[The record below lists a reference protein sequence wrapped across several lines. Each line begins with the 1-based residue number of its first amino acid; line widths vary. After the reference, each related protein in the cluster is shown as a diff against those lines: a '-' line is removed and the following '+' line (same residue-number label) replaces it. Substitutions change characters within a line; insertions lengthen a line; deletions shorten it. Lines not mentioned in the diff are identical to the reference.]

1 MVKETLNAF
10 DMAQQQFDHVADLLH
25 LDPPVREFLRWPMR
39 EFHFRIPVR
48 MDDGNIRMF
57 QGYRVQHNDA
67 RGPNKG
73 GLRFHPSETVDSVR
87 ALATWMTWKCAVADI
102 PLGGGKGGVIVDP
115 STLTIGEKER
125 LVRGWVQQMWK
136 NIGPRQD
143 VPAPDVGTTP
153 QMMGWMMDEYSKIV
167 GEYTPGVITGKPV
180 GGGGSLGRT
189 EATGYGVIY
198 TLREAFSRLGMDAKK
213 SKAAIQG
220 FGNVAQYAAIG
231 FKEILGGSVVC
242 VSYWD
247 RADRKPYT
255 VSKEKGFDP
264 RFMQNI
270 TDQYG
275 AIDKEKARPF
285 DKNRKGLSLGE
296 AAGFLL
302 LMSEERA
309 SSEKRTI
316 YGKIAGWGMTNDA
329 HHMTAP
335 SEDGSG
341 LAESMRKAIRAAGLS
356 IEDIGSIS
364 AHGTGTVQNDAMEMQ
379 AFKSVFGNSSPIPT
393 YSIKGGIGHTM
404 GATGLIEVLVALK
417 SLDDGLAPPTVNLL
431 EAEEDAKEWVSKDTQ
446 KIDQKAALS
455 TNAGFGGINSAL
467 VITK

>member
-1 MVKETLNAF
+1 MAKETLNAF

-48 MDDGNIRMF
+48 MNDGNIRMF

-153 QMMGWMMDEYSKIV
+153 QMMGWMMDEYSKLV

-198 TLREAFSRLGMDAKK
+198 TLREAFNRLGMDSKK
-213 SKAAIQG
+213 CKAAIQG
-220 FGNVAQYAAIG
+220 FGNVSQYATIG

-247 RADRKPYT
+247 RDDRKPYT
-255 VSKEKGFDP
+255 VSKEDGFDP
-264 RFMQNI
+264 RFMQSI

-275 AIDKEKARPF
+275 TIDKEKAV
-285 DKNRKGLSLGE
+285 
-296 AAGFLL
+296 AAGY
-302 LMSEERA
+302 
-309 SSEKRTI
+309 TI
-316 YGKIAGWGMTNDA
+316 EDA
-329 HHMTAP
+329 DAWLKKDVDVLIP
-335 SEDGSG
+335 AALEGQIN
-341 LAESMRKAIRAAGLS
+341 AESVQWIRPSVKIIAEGANGPTTPEADEVIREKGIFLIPDFLCNS
-356 IEDIGSIS
+356 GGVTVSYFES
-364 AHGTGTVQNDAMEMQ
+364 VQND
-379 AFKSVFGNSSPIPT
+379 GNYYWP
-393 YSIKGGIGHTM
+393 KQ
-404 GATGLIEVLVALK
+404 EVLDKEDKILTKAFADVYEMAENEHVYMRDAAYMVAI
-417 SLDDGLAPPTVNLL
+417 ARV
-431 EAEEDAKEWVSKDTQ
+431 V
-446 KIDQKAALS
+446 KAMQLR
-455 TNAGFGGINSAL
+455 GWI
-467 VITK
+467 